1 MSLSPEVIEELK
13 SEWLSELPSS
23 WRFARF
29 GDVLHIKR
37 RPIEMEDHVEYIQP
51 VIRRGHGGIEIRE
64 RQLGAC
70 IKTKAQFLVHAGDW
84 LMSKVQILHRA
95 YGVVPPELNKAI
107 ASSSY
112 YAFEIQK
119 DLDHKY
125 LWYLSH
131 ANAFHKSCELASVG
145 VVIEKMVFRA
155 TDWLDFEFP
164 LPPLH
169 EQRRIAEILSSV
181 DEAIAA
187 TRAVVQQTRKVKQG
201 ALERLLTK
209 GIGHTRFKQTEI
221 GEIPEG
227 WEVVNLF
234 DALREPVRNGYSPV
248 SPPSP
253 TGGWL
258 LSLGSLSNDGLTG
271 ENLKPAPLDD
281 PRMGAA
287 RLSYGDVLISR
298 SNTPDRVGMVGIYKG
313 QPSNCFFPD
322 LMICLRFR
330 ESLINADFGALWLRH
345 LQATGYFKRAAAGTS
360 ASMVK
365 INRGLLSQIR
375 IAVPSIGEQKTIVNK
390 INDIQLTIAALEDQL
405 RAAVSMR
412 VTLMSDLLTGRKRV
426 TDALPMAAE

>member
-1 MSLSPEVIEELK
+1 MSREVPQGWTLQPLADLANYINGRAFKPEDWVSSGLPIIRIVNMTNSDAAFNFYEGKDVDDGHMIQDGDILFSWSATLSIQKWTRGAGVLNQHIFKVVPTGAVQPDWLLYVLQNEVERLADQSHGSTMK
-13 SEWLSELPSS
+13 
-23 WRFARF
+23 
-29 GDVLHIKR
+29 HIKKG
-37 RPIEMEDHVEYIQP
+37 V
-51 VIRRGHGGIEIRE
+51 
-64 RQLGAC
+64 L
-70 IKTKAQFLVHAGDW
+70 KTH
-84 LMSKVQILHRA
+84 H
-95 YGVVPPELNKAI
+95 
-107 ASSSY
+107 
-112 YAFEIQK
+112 
-119 DLDHKY
+119 
-125 LWYLSH
+125 
-131 ANAFHKSCELASVG
+131 VG
-145 VVIEKMVFRA
+145 V
-155 TDWLDFEFP
+155 
-164 LPPLH
+164 PPLH

-181 DEAIAA
+181 DEAITA
-187 TRAVVQQTRKVKQG
+187 TRAVIKQTRKVNQG
-201 ALERLLTK
+201 ALERLVTK
-209 GIGHTRFKQTEI
+209 GICHTRFKHTEI
-221 GEIPEG
+221 GKIPEG
-227 WEVVNLF
+227 WEVVTLF

-287 RLSYGDVLISR
+287 KLSCGDVLISR

-375 IAVPSIGEQKTIVNK
+375 IAVPSIGEQKAIVNK
-390 INDIQLTIAALEDQL
+390 INDIQLTIGAVEDEL
-405 RAAVSMR
+405 RAAVSMK
-412 VTLMSDLLTGRKRV
+412 VALMTDLLTGCKRV

>member
-1 MSLSPEVIEELK
+1 MSREVPEGWKLHPLTDLANYINGRAFKPEDWVSSGLPIIRIANMTNSDAAFNFYEGEDIDDGHMVRNGDILFSWSATLSIQKWTRGAAVLNQHIFKVVPAESVQPDWLLYVLQNEVERLADQSHGSTMK
-13 SEWLSELPSS
+13 
-23 WRFARF
+23 
-29 GDVLHIKR
+29 HIKKG
-37 RPIEMEDHVEYIQP
+37 V
-51 VIRRGHGGIEIRE
+51 
-64 RQLGAC
+64 L
-70 IKTKAQFLVHAGDW
+70 KK
-84 LMSKVQILHRA
+84 HR
-95 YGVVPPELNKAI
+95 
-107 ASSSY
+107 
-112 YAFEIQK
+112 
-119 DLDHKY
+119 
-125 LWYLSH
+125 
-131 ANAFHKSCELASVG
+131 VG
-145 VVIEKMVFRA
+145 VP
-155 TDWLDFEFP
+155 TLY
-164 LPPLH
+164 
-169 EQRRIAEILSSV
+169 EQIRISEILSSV
-181 DEAIAA
+181 DEAITAA
-187 TRAVVQQTRKVKQG
+187 RAVIEQARKVRQG
-201 ALERLLTK
+201 VLERLLTK
-209 GIGHTRFKQTEI
+209 GIGHTRFKQSEI
-221 GEIPEG
+221 GEVPEG
-227 WEVVNLF
+227 WAVADLF
-234 DALREPVRNGYSPV
+234 DVLREAVRNGYSPV

-258 LSLGSLSNDGLTG
+258 LSLGSLSDDGLTG